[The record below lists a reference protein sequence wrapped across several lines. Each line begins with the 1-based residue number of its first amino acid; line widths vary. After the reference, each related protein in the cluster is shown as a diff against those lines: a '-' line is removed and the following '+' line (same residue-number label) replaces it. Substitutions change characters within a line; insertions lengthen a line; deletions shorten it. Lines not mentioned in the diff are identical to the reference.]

1 MKKKAKVI
9 GLVVCLLLLAV
20 LMIQNRAGVSVKL
33 FLWDVQMPRI
43 ILLLV
48 TLIVGFLSGLLFAKW
63 WERKR

>member
-9 GLVVCLLLLAV
+9 DLVVCLLLLAV